1 MNIIENESFNNQTVE
16 LDGKGFV
23 NCSFTKCNLIFRGV
37 SAFGL
42 DQQTLS
48 KINGVT
54 LEFLDGASLTIQALG
69 MLYKTGGSFQE
80 WAEFYLKGMGMPV
93 SSTHH

>member
-1 MNIIENESFNNQTVE
+1 MNIIENTSFQNETIE
-16 LDGKGFV
+16 LDGNGFV

-42 DQQTLS
+42 DKETLS

-69 MLYKTGGSFQE
+69 MLYQTGGSFQE
-80 WAEFYLKGMGMPV
+80 WAEHYLKGFGMPI
-93 SSTHH
+93 SSTNH